1 MHNNNIMKKKSGG
14 QNISCHCISV
24 SWIVCISGSVPS
36 YLCGQL
42 FFFISPGFGGGKS
55 ISVACESGTAGV

>member
-1 MHNNNIMKKKSGG
+1 MHNNNIMKKSPADR
-14 QNISCHCISV
+14 IFV